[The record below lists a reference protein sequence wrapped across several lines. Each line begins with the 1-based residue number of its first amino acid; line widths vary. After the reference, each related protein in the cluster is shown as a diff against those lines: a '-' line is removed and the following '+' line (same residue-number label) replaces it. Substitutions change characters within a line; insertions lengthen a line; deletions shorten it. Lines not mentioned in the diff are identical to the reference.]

1 MQAYVTPPEFQAHPT
16 GLNVGDLVA
25 GGGAAAQTAELA
37 LLTQQASSMVDQ
49 WVFYRPAAQSY
60 TETRFVRPDNY
71 GNLRVRL
78 RQFPVQS
85 ITAAQWR
92 LTART
97 GWQAINLAMIDLFPT
112 LETGHQYVAS
122 DFAYGVLSG
131 WGQPPLTVQTTYVAG
146 YPNAQLTQAVVAGT
160 ISLTVDTTL
169 GMQLGQ
175 TLTLY
180 DGVSWEQVTID
191 PSGALTATTIP
202 LTAGTLFAHAVGV
215 RVADLPDA
223 ITLATIY
230 ATAWLIKERRA
241 GGGLMMSGKV
251 QTTNFQA
258 SEDMDFFRQLLL
270 PYRRVI

>member
-1 MQAYVTPPEFQAHPT
+1 MQAYVTPTEFQAHPT
-16 GLNVGDLVA
+16 GLNVGDLVV
-25 GGGAAAQTAELA
+25 GGDAAAQTAELA

-49 WVFYRPAAQSY
+49 WVFYRMGAQSY

-85 ITAAQWR
+85 ITTAQWR
-92 LTART
+92 LSART

-131 WGQPPLTVQTTYVAG
+131 WGQPPLTVHTTYVAG
-146 YPNAQLTQAVVAGT
+146 YPNAQLTQAVVAGAT
-160 ISLTVDTTL
+160 SLTVDTTIGMTL
-169 GMQLGQ
+169 GE

-180 DGVSWEQVTID
+180 DGVSWEQVIID
-191 PSGALTATTIP
+191 PTGTLTATTVP
-202 LTAGTLFAHAVGV
+202 LASGTLFAHAVGV
-215 RVADLPDA
+215 RVADLPEA
-223 ITLATIY
+223 VSLATIY

-241 GGGLMMSGKV
+241 GGGLMMGGKV
-251 QTTNFQA
+251 QTTNFQSA
-258 SEDMDFFRQLLL
+258 EDMELFRQLLL